1 MGEEGLRTNSP
12 LASRRPSMSWAR
24 VTSNNRKHD
33 RRTEASSA
41 GGRRRLFG
49 AVYLARSPSLLPASW
64 NAWLWRPHRARRLH
78 AARPG
83 GRPPLGVQ
91 ARLFGRSGVFAV
103 VSRSVGSAA
112 SDVFGLAS
120 CRSRW
125 GNAGGHSV
133 HLAVLPD
140 GARIGR
146 SLCSLRQ
153 PALDSR
159 HVYGIGAAVIAII
172 VRSAIKLV
180 RTTLGK
186 DW

>member
-83 GRPPLGVQ
+83 GRPPLVLE
-91 ARLFGRSGVFAV
+91 ARLFGRSGILAV
-103 VSRSVGSAA
+103 VSRPVASAA
-112 SDVFGLAS
+112 SNAFELPPSLTLSALPSGLT
-120 CRSRW
+120 
-125 GNAGGHSV
+125 V
-133 HLAVLPD
+133 H
-140 GARIGR
+140 
-146 SLCSLRQ
+146 
-153 PALDSR
+153 
-159 HVYGIGAAVIAII
+159 
-172 VRSAIKLV
+172 
-180 RTTLGK
+180 
-186 DW
+186 